1 MSRII
6 HLPDKKTYNN
16 NIELIE
22 IHILFN
28 VNDKSVDNITE
39 LNKIKEYLQKN
50 NIVSPIHY
58 KQINKVIEK
67 LDFYINTFQSKAIFM
82 FCEYCRTYL
91 MFLDQHQTY
100 TVCFTEKIQKMTN
113 INKPFMIKNQDAG
126 GLKTT

>member
-1 MSRII
+1 MSKII
-6 HLPDKKTYNN
+6 HLPTKNYNN
-16 NIELIE
+16 KIELIE

-82 FCEYCRTYL
+82 FCEYSKTYL
-91 MFLDQHQTY
+91 MFLDQEKDC

-113 INKPFMIKNQDAG
+113 INKPFMIKNQGAG
-126 GLKTT
+126 GLKTN

>member
-1 MSRII
+1 MSKII
-6 HLPDKKTYNN
+6 HLLSKNYNN

-82 FCEYCRTYL
+82 FCKYSKTYL
-91 MFLDQHQTY
+91 MFLDQQKDC
-100 TVCFTEKIQKMTN
+100 TVCFTEKMQKMTN
-113 INKPFMIKNQDAG
+113 INKPFMIKN
-126 GLKTT
+126 K

>member
-1 MSRII
+1 MSKII
-6 HLPDKKTYNN
+6 HLPTKNYNN
-16 NIELIE
+16 KIELIE

-67 LDFYINTFQSKAIFM
+67 LNFYINTFQSKAIFM
-82 FCEYCRTYL
+82 FCEYSKTYL
-91 MFLDQHQTY
+91 MFLDQEKDC

-113 INKPFMIKNQDAG
+113 INKPFMIKNQGAG
-126 GLKTT
+126 GLKTN